1 MKKALTLVVIA
12 ALPALALA
20 QTVIPNM
27 TVPSVQ
33 VDFEGMGLGGTTV
46 ADINAAHPGANI
58 ANIQNVPPLA
68 ARGNYST
75 GFALGRALAL
85 DPGGSGR
92 LWIVDPGGDFGGG
105 NGYSI
110 DLGMVSTQVGLSIAD
125 FNGTKDV
132 NFYLGNVLNGSAIV
146 SGSGGPLMTF
156 YEHNVGFDRVDIVG
170 TPNYVIPEIWVE
182 VPEPATLSL
191 LAIGGLALIR
201 RR

>member
-33 VDFEGMGLGGTTV
+33 VDFDGMALGATTV
-46 ADINAAHPGANI
+46 AAINAAHPGSNI
-58 ANIQNVPPLA
+58 ADIQANLPLA
-68 ARGNYST
+68 AVGNYST

-85 DPGGSGR
+85 NPDGSGD
-92 LWIVDPGGDFGGG
+92 LFIVDAGDDFGGG
-105 NGYSI
+105 NGYRF
-110 DLGMVSTQVGLSIAD
+110 DLGMVSTQIGLSIAD
-125 FNGTKDV
+125 YNGTKDV
-132 NFYLGNVLNGSAIV
+132 NFYLGNVLNGTAIV
-146 SGSGGPLMTF
+146 NGSGGPLMTF
-156 YEHNVGFDRVDIVG
+156 YEHNVGFDRVDITG
-170 TPNYVIPEIWVE
+170 TPNYVVPEMWVE